1 MDLVNE
7 RENIDDFFAGNC
19 ILYWKIFLFQFSIL
33 GKLFYLIQYL
43 DFFVA
48 YFGYLF
54 CLLILFTYFVYF
66 FIFRKLLHYM
76 CNNLFLIYD

>member
-1 MDLVNE
+1 MIFLLE
-7 RENIDDFFAGNC
+7 NC
-19 ILYWKIFLFQFSIL
+19 ILYWMIFLFQFSIL

-54 CLLILFTYFVYF
+54 CLLILFIF
-66 FIFRKLLHYM
+66 FIFRKSNILYVQK
-76 CNNLFLIYD
+76 NIFNI

>member
-1 MDLVNE
+1 MIFLLE
-7 RENIDDFFAGNC
+7 NC
-19 ILYWKIFLFQFSIL
+19 ILYWMIFLFQFSIL

-54 CLLILFTYFVYF
+54 WLLILFIF
-66 FIFRKLLHYM
+66 FIFRKINRVYVQK
-76 CNNLFLIYD
+76 NIFNI